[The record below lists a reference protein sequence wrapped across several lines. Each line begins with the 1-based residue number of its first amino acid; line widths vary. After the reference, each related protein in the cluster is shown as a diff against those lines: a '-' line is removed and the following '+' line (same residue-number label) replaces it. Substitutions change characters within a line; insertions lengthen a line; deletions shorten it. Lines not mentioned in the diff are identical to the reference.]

1 MLKNYLKVAF
11 RTFARH
17 KGYSLINLIGLSASM
32 SVSLLIILFVKEQKS
47 YEQFHEHKDRIFRII
62 SEVRPALTGSA
73 TTFASSPAPLA
84 SVLRHEYPD
93 VEAIARLG
101 KLNGTALYNGKSL
114 AISGLWAEPSLFQIF
129 SFALIAGDPQK
140 ALVAPNSLVITQETA
155 AKFFGAENP
164 IGKILALEGLG
175 DFTVTGLL
183 QKPAGKTHLQSEV
196 FASFATLPALENQGI
211 LPKALEDWNN
221 HSRYYNYLLLAKR
234 AAAAEL
240 ETKLAAVVAR
250 FYPEGNPNRYAFR
263 LQALPDINL
272 GPLLANQIGH
282 FTPNFAAY
290 FLAGLALVLTL
301 SAGINYV
308 SLSVARSLKRAKEI
322 GLRKVVGA
330 QRLQIIKQFLIESV
344 LFTFFALFI
353 SCLLLEWLV
362 PQWNS
367 LLLVRNDEMQISPD
381 FIADTT
387 TSFIFVAFSLVIGL
401 LAGLYPALYL
411 SRFMPAKVIKGLPAI
426 KGFTG
431 LTLRKALVVVQFAF
445 SLIFIVSTILI
456 YRQAEF
462 MLEAEYGFNKENVI
476 NVPLRGVPYAA
487 FRNELSLSPHV
498 VTVSATSLIP
508 GDSFGMPR
516 TNIRREQADELTAA
530 VLQSIDEHFIENL
543 ELTLVAGRNFSPAF
557 STDREQAVILNEKA
571 VRELGFGAPLDAVG
585 QVIVLGENSEARIV
599 GVVQDYQF
607 DFLWRPIGPL
617 VLQFDSAQFR
627 FANVRFR
634 ENDRAAALAFLE
646 AAWRKFDRLHS
657 FEYQFFDEQVEGNYR
672 DFKDLIGIIGLTACL
687 ALIIACLG
695 HLGMVSYSME
705 VRVKEIGIRKVLGA
719 TVSQVVLLLSK
730 DFVKLILVAI
740 VVATPA
746 AWLIN
751 NLWLQAIANRVA
763 FYWWVIGLGILSTLA
778 LAFATI
784 GSQTIKAARA
794 NPVESLRYE

>member
-17 KGYSLINLIGLSASM
+17 KGYSLINLLGLSASM
-32 SVSLLIILFVKEQKS
+32 SVSLLIILFIKEQKS

-62 SEVRPALTGSA
+62 SEVRPAPTGN
-73 TTFASSPAPLA
+73 TTAFASSPAPLA

-93 VEAIARLG
+93 IEAIARLG

-114 AISGLWAEPSLFQIF
+114 AISGLWAEPSLFEIF

-140 ALVAPNSLVITQETA
+140 ALAAPNSLIITQQTA

-164 IGKILALEGLG
+164 IGKVLALESLG

-196 FASFATLPALENQGI
+196 FASFATLTALENQGI
-211 LPKALEDWNN
+211 LPKALDDWNN
-221 HSRYYNYLLLAKR
+221 HSRYYNYLLLAER
-234 AAAAEL
+234 ASAAEL
-240 ETKLAAVVAR
+240 GAKLAATAER
-250 FYPEGNPNRYAFR
+250 FYPADNPNRYAFR

-272 GPLLANQIGH
+272 GPLLSNQIEH

-290 FLAGLALVLTL
+290 FLAGLALVLML

-344 LFTFFALFI
+344 LFIFVALFI

-381 FIADTT
+381 FIANTT
-387 TSFIFVAFSLVIGL
+387 TSFIFIAFSLVVGL

-411 SRFMPAKVIKGLPAI
+411 SRLMPAKVIKGLPAS

-462 MLEAEYGFNKENVI
+462 FFAAEYGFNKENVI
-476 NVPLRGVPYAA
+476 NIPLREVPYAA
-487 FRNELSLSPHV
+487 FRNELSRSSH
-498 VTVSATSLIP
+498 VSATSLIP
-508 GDSFGMPR
+508 GDSFAMPR
-516 TNIRREQADELTAA
+516 TNIRREQTDELTAA

-543 ELTLVAGRNFSPAF
+543 ELTLAAGRNFSAF
-557 STDREQAVILNEKA
+557 STDQEQAVILNEKA

-585 QVIVLGENSEARIV
+585 QIIVVGENSEARII

-617 VLQFDSAQFR
+617 VLQFDPAQFR

-646 AAWRKFDRLHS
+646 AAWRKFDRFHS

-672 DFKDLIGIIGLTACL
+672 DFKDLIGIIGLTASL

-695 HLGMVSYSME
+695 QLGMVSYSMQA
-705 VRVKEIGIRKVLGA
+705 RIKEIGIRKVLGA
-719 TVSQVVLLLSK
+719 TVSQTVLLLSK
-730 DFVKLILVAI
+730 DFVKLILGAI

-751 NLWLQAIANRVA
+751 NLWLQAIANRVE

-778 LAFATI
+778 LALATI
-784 GSQTIKAARA
+784 GSQTIKAALA
-794 NPVESLRYE
+794 NPVDSLRYE